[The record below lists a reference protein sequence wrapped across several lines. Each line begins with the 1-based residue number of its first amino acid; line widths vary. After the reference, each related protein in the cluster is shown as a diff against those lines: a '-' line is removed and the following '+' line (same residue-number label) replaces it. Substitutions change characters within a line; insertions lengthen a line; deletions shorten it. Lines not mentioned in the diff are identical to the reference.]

1 MSKLQLLGSVG
12 VQDSILFFAFFHSNF
27 LRQELSLKAEAK
39 DTANPNYKMETK
51 FIVVLA
57 VHPNRLWGLPVDYL
71 HTVFVRI
78 GAQPRIS
85 ARLE

>member
-12 VQDSILFFAFFHSNF
+12 VQDSILFFAFSILIF

-39 DTANPNYKMETK
+39 DTANSNYKMETK
-51 FIVVLA
+51 FIVVLV
-57 VHPNRLWGLPVDYL
+57 VHHNRPWGLLVDYL
-71 HTVFVRI
+71 HTVFI
-78 GAQPRIS
+78 RIS